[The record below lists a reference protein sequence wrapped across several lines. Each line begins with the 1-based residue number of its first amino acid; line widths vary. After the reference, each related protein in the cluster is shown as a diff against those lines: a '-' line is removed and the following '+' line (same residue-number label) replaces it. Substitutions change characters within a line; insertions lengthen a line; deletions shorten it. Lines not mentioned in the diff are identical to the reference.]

1 MTAIYR
7 VDDGIAWLT
16 LNRPEVH
23 NALNRDLR
31 AALHQHTRGFAAD
44 PSARVLV
51 ITGAGD
57 KAFCAGGDLR
67 EMAEFGTQVP
77 PRDFVPS
84 FGVEAGIDKP
94 VIAAVNGV
102 AYAGGFLL
110 AQRCDL
116 VIAADHARF
125 AITEIKVGRGAPWAV
140 PLPLMIPPRV
150 ATELLMTGDPITAQ
164 RAYEVG
170 LVNTV
175 VEGAQ
180 LRAAAQSLA
189 EKLRDL
195 PPLSL
200 AAVKRTVALALDGPL
215 PEAVESAER
224 VWEPVY
230 LSNDALEGPRAFV
243 ERRPPV
249 WTGR

>member
-1 MTAIYR
+1 
-7 VDDGIAWLT
+7 
-16 LNRPEVH
+16 
-23 NALNRDLR
+23 
-31 AALHQHTRGFAAD
+31 
-44 PSARVLV
+44 
-51 ITGAGD
+51 
-57 KAFCAGGDLR
+57 
-67 EMAEFGTQVP
+67 
-77 PRDFVPS
+77 
-84 FGVEAGIDKP
+84 
-94 VIAAVNGV
+94 
-102 AYAGGFLL
+102 
-110 AQRCDL
+110 
-116 VIAADHARF
+116 
-125 AITEIKVGRGAPWAV
+125 
-140 PLPLMIPPRV
+140 MIPPRV